1 MNNPGEAD
9 DPIEVYLD
17 ELFATMRGS
26 PRTIR
31 RVLREVEDHLRDA
44 AADAQRA
51 GMTDDE
57 AARSAVARFGPARAL
72 ASTASVDGRIRA
84 SAVLRQ
90 LAVMG
95 CLLAGIGLIAVGASG
110 VVAAGMGRVFGARFV
125 AGDLPGVTYTA
136 ARCDD
141 FARLVPEATNCDQ
154 AAAIHHYGEVVEYR
168 IAVGVAGLVALLA
181 WRTLRRR
188 WPPTTSGLALP
199 ATLAPAL
206 AMALFA
212 MATLVLATQSVDAL
226 TVGRNAGAG
235 QWLSAAVV
243 SLIGAVASGGSLVR
257 SLFEA
262 PV

>member
-1 MNNPGEAD
+1 MNPADAD
-9 DPIEVYLD
+9 DPIETYLD

-72 ASTASVDGRIRA
+72 ASTASVGGRVRA
-84 SAVLRQ
+84 SVVLRQ
-90 LAVMG
+90 LVVMG
-95 CLLAGIGLIAVGASG
+95 CLLAGIGFIAVGASG
-110 VVAAGMGRVFGARFV
+110 VVAAAMGKALGARFV

-141 FARLVPEATNCDQ
+141 FARLVPEATSCGQ

-168 IAVGVAGLVALLA
+168 IAVGIAGLGALLA

-188 WPPTTSGLALP
+188 WPVTTSGLVLP
-199 ATLAPAL
+199 PALAPAL

-212 MATLVLATQSVDAL
+212 MASILLAVQAANAL
-226 TVGRNAGAG
+226 TIGRNAGAG

-243 SLIGAVASGGSLVR
+243 SLIGAVASGGSVVR
-257 SLFEA
+257 SLLRA
-262 PV
+262 SV